1 VPEYVRRTISEN
13 HPRVLCPALEERA
26 ELPPGLT
33 PEQRLCL
40 TQGRL
45 AADYAANLLIKKT
58 GIAKGYG
65 MGITIVMEEQPMKM
79 MQEAPLSEEI
89 PVEPQ
94 SFLSTVKA
102 KASNV
107 IEKVKML
114 WKR

>member
-1 VPEYVRRTISEN
+1 MPEFVRRTVSEN
-13 HPRVLCPALEERA
+13 YPRVLCPALEEGA

-45 AADYAANLLIKKT
+45 AADYVANLLIEKQ

-65 MGITIVMEEQPMKM
+65 MSISLIAEEQPMKM
-79 MQEAPLSEEI
+79 IEQAPSSEG
-89 PVEPQ
+89 
-94 SFLSTVKA
+94 FFATLKA

-107 IEKVKML
+107 IEKVKNL
-114 WKR
+114 WKI